1 MKIKRTFL
9 LSDKELG
16 DLQDVPKHFP
26 SKDAEVSG
34 ARPQKTGQVDDAH
47 RDTKRYNIEWN
58 HFNPEVL
65 KKFTDFI
72 GEDDLVANQT
82 DYLEY
87 GVGQFFKP
95 HQDSNHHNTIRE
107 DLTGRVWSSSTL
119 IKQTDDLEGGE
130 LLIYGPHIN
139 NLKSH
144 LKPFRINLEVGET
157 VFFPSNYWH
166 EVTPVTK
173 GVRTAL
179 VVWVGK
185 SPKEIMKTNER
196 VHAIDRGA
204 TFL

>member
-1 MKIKRTFL
+1 MKVKRTFL
-9 LSDKELG
+9 LSDKELEH
-16 DLQDVPKHFP
+16 LQDVPKHFP
-26 SKDAEVSG
+26 SKDAEVG
-34 ARPQKTGQVDDAH
+34 GLRPQQQGTDTQH
-47 RDTKRYNIEWN
+47 RNTKRYNIEYQ

-87 GVGQFFKP
+87 GEGQFFKP
-95 HQDSNHHNTIRE
+95 HQDSNHNNKLGR

-130 LLIYGPHIN
+130 LLIHGPHIN
-139 NLKSH
+139 NLKSQR
-144 LKPFRINLEVGET
+144 PIRVNLEVGET

-185 SPKEIMKTNER
+185 SPKEIVKTNER
-196 VHAIDRGA
+196 VHALDRGA